1 MLTRILNAD
10 GLSYIALKALR
21 DFAVVFAGFV
31 TVDGF
36 VLSQDSMIT
45 AATAAATTTIFR
57 LVREVLLHFE
67 GDPEGDA

>member
-1 MLTRILNAD
+1 MLTRILNTD

-36 VLSQDSMIT
+36 VLSRDSMIT

-57 LVREVLLHFE
+57 LAREVLLHFK